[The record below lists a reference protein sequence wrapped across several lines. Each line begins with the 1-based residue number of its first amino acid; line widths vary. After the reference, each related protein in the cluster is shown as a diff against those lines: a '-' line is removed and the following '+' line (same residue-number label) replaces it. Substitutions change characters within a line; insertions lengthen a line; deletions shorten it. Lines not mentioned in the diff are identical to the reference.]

1 MAGNG
6 RISVLVSNE
15 LSTLLQAVRA
25 IPKEVASNIR
35 KYTKTEAQDLWQ
47 ESVRGRVSDRMQTR
61 VLSDTARVA
70 VSDANVML
78 RSGGIGKTQGTPNS
92 LLAFGNEFGAD
103 RNSTKTLTS
112 KRGKSYTRHTR
123 RQFKLP
129 RRGGYIVYPAA
140 HDAIPRVAS
149 LWVQTA
155 IRTIHEQFE
164 KGGAR

>member
-6 RISVLVSNE
+6 RISVLVSDE

-35 KYTKTEAQDLWQ
+35 KYTKADAEPLWQ
-47 ESVRGRVSDRMQTR
+47 EAVRGHVTDRMQTR

-70 VSDANVML
+70 VSDSNVIL
-78 RSGGIGKTQGTPNS
+78 RSGGIGKTGKTPNT
-92 LLAFGNEFGAD
+92 LLVSGTEFGAD
-103 RNSTKTLTS
+103 RNSVKSLTS
-112 KRGKSYTRHTR
+112 KKGTRFTRHTK

-129 RRGGYIVYPAA
+129 RRGGYVVYPAA
-140 HDAIPRVAS
+140 RDAIPRVAS
-149 LWVQTA
+149 LWIQTA
-155 IRTIHEQFE
+155 IRTIHEQLE